1 MTNNQSEVV
10 CSHVAALKKL
20 GEARD
25 HFIQELRKSIVGM
38 DSVVDDVLKWNKL

>member
-1 MTNNQSEVV
+1 MTDNQSEVA
-10 CSHVAALKKL
+10 CSHVAAVKKQ

-25 HFIQELRKSIVGM
+25 QFVQELRKSIVGM